1 MSALSSPLPIATRKS
16 PLALAQALE
25 VQALLAKAHGV
36 AERDKDAAFPIL
48 GLVSTGDKIQDR
60 TLLEAGGKGL
70 FTKEID
76 EAQLDGRA
84 AFAVHSMKDVPTT
97 LPAGLEL
104 GAVLEREDPRDVLIS
119 SGGET
124 RLEDLP
130 EGCVFG
136 TASLRRQSQLLNL
149 RPDIKVIPLRGN
161 VGTRLSKLAAGE
173 VHATFLAKA
182 GLNRLGHQLDNAAP
196 IDPDTMLPAAAQ
208 GAVGV
213 TIRSGDKN
221 ARALLEPLHHA
232 PTALAI
238 AAERGFLAALDGS
251 CRTPIAAYV
260 NNVSMD
266 FTAEV
271 LTPDGQMKWRESRS
285 VDMSGLSLSDA
296 DQIGRELGAIVKSAA
311 GEHLSRVFLAS

>member
-25 VQALLAKAHGV
+25 VQALLAAAHGV
-36 AERDKDAAFPIL
+36 ADADRNAAFPIL
-48 GLVSTGDKIQDR
+48 GLISTGDKIQDR

-97 LPAGLEL
+97 LPGGLEL

-161 VGTRLSKLAAGE
+161 VGTRLSKLEAGD

-182 GLNRLGHQLDNAAP
+182 GLNRLGHKLYNTSA
-196 IDPDTMLPAAAQ
+196 IDPSIMLPAAAQ
-208 GAVGV
+208 GAVGI
-213 TIRSGDKN
+213 TIRAGDAA
-221 ARALLEPLHHA
+221 ARELLQPLHHA

-296 DQIGRELGAIVKSAA
+296 DQIGRQLGSIVKSAA
-311 GEHLSRVFLAS
+311 GEHLSKVFLAT